1 MICAALHENR
11 FVSSLFCSFACWWSF
26 VEQDWWLFTVSSD
39 RCESMDSTLQV
50 GIELKRCFYVGLAL
64 FQCFPTFWNW
74 FTFWTNYCKII
85 YSRYCCVPLH
95 HFRARS
101 NFLGILHQWGL
112 PWTSVI
118 LCCDFFKR
126 PTKIQISERHPQDT
140 SLGHGHQTQCKEALN
155 RSQPHAVGHKLNVN
169 PTWKIYN
176 VKTNP
181 VS

>member
-11 FVSSLFCSFACWWSF
+11 LFSSLFCSFACWWSF

-64 FQCFPTFWNW
+64 FQCFPTFCNW

-101 NFLGILHQWGL
+101 NFLGIPHQWGL

-118 LCCDFFKR
+118 LCCDFSRGPQKSKYLKDIQRIQALVMATKHNAKKR
-126 PTKIQISERHPQDT
+126 WIGRSLISVHHCEKVL
-140 SLGHGHQTQCKEALN
+140 SI
-155 RSQPHAVGHKLNVN
+155 V
-169 PTWKIYN
+169 
-176 VKTNP
+176 
-181 VS
+181 